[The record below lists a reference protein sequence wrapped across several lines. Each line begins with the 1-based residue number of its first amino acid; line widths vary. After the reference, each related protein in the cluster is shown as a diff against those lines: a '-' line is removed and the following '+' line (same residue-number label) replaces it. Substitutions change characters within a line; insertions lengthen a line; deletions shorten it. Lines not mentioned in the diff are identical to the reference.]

1 MIGMPVKGM
10 LRAIVLAVIKLQT
23 CTTDGA
29 GSEFPQTL
37 RGQNLCLHGQKQL
50 IMMRIAGHPGLC
62 QVSSDRKKIS
72 PYNVILGRVPEC
84 SPKNG
89 EQIK

>member
-1 MIGMPVKGM
+1 MICMPVKGM
-10 LRAIVLAVIKLQT
+10 VRAAVLAVIKLQT

-62 QVSSDRKKIS
+62 QVSSDRKKSLLIMLYWAEFLS
-72 PYNVILGRVPEC
+72 VLQKTVNR
-84 SPKNG
+84 
-89 EQIK
+89 